1 MGDRLPRKLAAIL
14 YADVAGYSRLTGEDE
29 DATHRQLSEYLD
41 LISATVEDHRGR
53 VMHYAGDA
61 VLAMFDA
68 VVDAVSCATEIQD
81 KLRER
86 NQELPNGRK
95 VQFRI
100 GVNSGD
106 VIEDRGDIY
115 GDGVNVAAR
124 LESLAESGGI
134 CISESVRT
142 AIGNK
147 LPLGFE
153 FMGEQSVKN
162 IAEPVRSYRVTTKT
176 TSVTQSVAASAV
188 DSTESLE
195 PDQTD
200 KPSIAVLPF
209 TNMSA
214 DPEQEY
220 FADGVTEDIITA
232 LSNVQSFFVIARN
245 STFTFKGK
253 SVDVRDVGRQLGVH
267 YVMEGSV
274 RKAGN
279 RVRVTAQLLDAGS
292 GRHIWA
298 DKYDGALD
306 DIFDL
311 QDQIT
316 STVIG
321 AIEPHLHR
329 AEFKRVKQKRPE
341 NLDAYDY
348 VLRGLASMNK
358 LTPEDTAEALEL
370 YRKAIEKDPN
380 YGRAYSCASWCYRR
394 HVQLKGMTLSDE
406 DRDECIRLANAAL
419 KADDTDP
426 LVLMQAGLTAVLLEN
441 DFDTATSLIDRS
453 LSINPNSVR
462 AWAASGMLR
471 NILAD
476 TNAAIEHAERAM
488 RLSPLETAIWVLYGV
503 LATAHMQEQRYEDAA
518 SWARKSIR
526 QHRYNLPAYHVLAA
540 SCVHLSQLD
549 EAKETIQQLLDLDP
563 ELTVTRLQ
571 QIYPVAKYKN
581 LDSFLDGLRKAGL
594 PE

>member
-1 MGDRLPRKLAAIL
+1 L
-14 YADVAGYSRLTGEDE
+14 
-29 DATHRQLSEYLD
+29 
-41 LISATVEDHRGR
+41 
-53 VMHYAGDA
+53 
-61 VLAMFDA
+61 
-68 VVDAVSCATEIQD
+68 
-81 KLRER
+81 
-86 NQELPNGRK
+86 
-95 VQFRI
+95 
-100 GVNSGD
+100 
-106 VIEDRGDIY
+106 
-115 GDGVNVAAR
+115 
-124 LESLAESGGI
+124 
-134 CISESVRT
+134 
-142 AIGNK
+142 
-147 LPLGFE
+147 
-153 FMGEQSVKN
+153 
-162 IAEPVRSYRVTTKT
+162 
-176 TSVTQSVAASAV
+176 
-188 DSTESLE
+188 
-195 PDQTD
+195 
-200 KPSIAVLPF
+200 
-209 TNMSA
+209 
-214 DPEQEY
+214 
-220 FADGVTEDIITA
+220 
-232 LSNVQSFFVIARN
+232 
-245 STFTFKGK
+245 
-253 SVDVRDVGRQLGVH
+253 
-267 YVMEGSV
+267 
-274 RKAGN
+274 
-279 RVRVTAQLLDAGS
+279 
-292 GRHIWA
+292 
-298 DKYDGALD
+298 
-306 DIFDL
+306 
-311 QDQIT
+311 
-316 STVIG
+316 IG
-321 AIEPHLHR
+321 AIEPHLRR
-329 AEFKRVKQKRPE
+329 AEFERVKQKRPE
-341 NLDAYDY
+341 SLDAYDY

-380 YGRAYSCASWCYRR
+380 YGRAYVCASWCYRR

-426 LVLMQAGLTAVLLEN
+426 LVLMQAGLTTALLEN
-441 DFDTATSLIDRS
+441 DPDTAVALVDRS
-453 LSINPNSVR
+453 LAINPNSVR